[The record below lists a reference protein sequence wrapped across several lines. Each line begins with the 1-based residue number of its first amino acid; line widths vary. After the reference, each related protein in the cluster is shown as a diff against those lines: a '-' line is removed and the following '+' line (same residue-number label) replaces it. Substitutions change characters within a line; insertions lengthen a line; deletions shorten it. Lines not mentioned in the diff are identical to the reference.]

1 MNALINPLA
10 ALAVLSVLAFA
21 PSVMNSRRKNST
33 FLALLSGLLVV
44 RKQSVAAALALGL
57 LSLGGSAH
65 AYIYDETVCSMGST
79 STWPLG
85 STHNISFSAGAQ
97 RTASSYIPV
106 EFYLSTT
113 PTLTSS
119 SIYLKTN
126 YQAYIYQPGPYCSN
140 TVQEYLTLPSTT
152 NGSCFMVGNYY
163 VVAKAGTN
171 TKSVLLAV
179 TAGNQPTITS
189 FSPPSAPVGG
199 IVTLTGTNFT
209 AQTFVT
215 FNGVQAARAIL
226 SPTSLVAQV
235 PAGATSG
242 VIRVGHTSTPNLR
255 ICNIQQASTTSF
267 EVDPY
272 CLSTGDY
279 LAYGGID
286 YVATSEFV
294 NDTRGST
301 ACPVYTKNTQFVTS
315 ATAGQ
320 VGKQIDIA
328 FGSCGGANYEKLF
341 KMYVDWNG
349 DNDFTDAGELIIDA
363 PSVSSDVTYTI
374 TFNIPATV
382 LPGTKRVRFI
392 TAVYDG
398 TTVVNP
404 SDVSSCGIYNYG
416 ETEDYLLNVLP
427 MPAFTSGLQASDFT
441 PASLTMSGPQNQTVQ
456 GVPGA
461 SRERPMTVLP
471 APDFAGE

>member
-1 MNALINPLA
+1 M
-10 ALAVLSVLAFA
+10 
-21 PSVMNSRRKNST
+21 
-33 FLALLSGLLVV
+33 
-44 RKQSVAAALALGL
+44 RKQSIAAALALGL
-57 LSLGGSAH
+57 LSLGGSAQ
-65 AYIYDETVCSMGST
+65 AYIYDEDVCSMGST

-85 STHNISFSAGAQ
+85 TTHNISFSAGAL
-97 RTASSYIPV
+97 RTASGYIPV

-113 PTLTSS
+113 PTLTTS

-126 YQAYIYQPGPYCSN
+126 YQAYIYQPGPYCSEI
-140 TVQEYLTLPSTT
+140 VQEYLTLPSTT
-152 NGSCFMVGNYY
+152 NGSCFAVGNYY
-163 VVAKAGTN
+163 VVAKAGTD
-171 TKSVLLAV
+171 TMSVLLAV
-179 TAGNQPTITS
+179 TAGNQPTLTS

-215 FNGVQAARAIL
+215 FNGVSAARAIL
-226 SPTSLVAQV
+226 SPTSMIAQV
-235 PAGATSG
+235 PAGAASG

-255 ICNIQQASTTSF
+255 ICNVQQASTTNF

-272 CLSTGDY
+272 CQSTADY
-279 LAYGGID
+279 LAYGAID

-294 NDTRGST
+294 NDTRGGST
-301 ACPVYTKNTQFVTS
+301 CPVYTRNTQLVTS

-341 KMYVDWNG
+341 KMYVDWNA

-374 TFNIPATV
+374 TFNIPASV
-382 LPGTKRVRFI
+382 LPGNKRVRFV

-398 TTVVNP
+398 TTVVDP

-427 MPAFTSGLQASDFT
+427 MPAFTSGVRAQDSK
-441 PASLTMSGPQNQTVQ
+441 PASLTVSGPRSQTVQ
-456 GVPGA
+456 GVPEA
-461 SRERPMTVLP
+461 SRERPLTVLP
-471 APDFAGE
+471 APGFAGE